1 MEKWLKFEE
10 KKLFGNSYT
19 PAAAMSSWS
28 SWIPL
33 LINSIISIISI
44 NFLFKLCSNIA
55 KNVQKQTKQTSTYN
69 KSITNKETLCER
81 CKCILASS
89 AAAKNYHNKNQIK
102 YKTFDDE
109 SYRRCVVD
117 NGENQQLNSSSD
129 DDQNIVGQVSTR
141 EVISYDR
148 QRASNKILEVCHTT
162 NTVSMLRKQ
171 FENVGDKKL
180 IRNLE
185 RQISEKFFK
194 RAASPTSSTMNEPF
208 EQMKMEEQSEEEKQQ
223 PTNDYYV
230 IEKTKVYKVM
240 NNGKENV
247 KGAETGSADKIS
259 KLILSKR
266 SHSNGDIKRLKR
278 SPSHDVIAEEPFLVT
293 ERTKSVDELN
303 EDLDDIEYRKMS
315 TAANRGS
322 VRTFDDILQQ
332 ERFSKCYSEYSISDL
347 LNDLPDD
354 DDSEFASFFS
364 KIK

>member
-1 MEKWLKFEE
+1 
-10 KKLFGNSYT
+10 
-19 PAAAMSSWS
+19 MSSWS

-33 LINSIISIISI
+33 IINSIISIISI
-44 NFLFKLCSNIA
+44 HFLFKLCSNIA
-55 KNVQKQTKQTSTYN
+55 RNVQKQTKQTSVYTT
-69 KSITNKETLCER
+69 SISNKETLCER

-109 SYRRCVVD
+109 SYRRCVD
-117 NGENQQLNSSSD
+117 NGENQLLSSSD
-129 DDQNIVGQVSTR
+129 DDQNIVGHVSTR

-148 QRASNKILEVCHTT
+148 QSENNKILEVCHTK

-171 FENVGDKKL
+171 FENVGDKKM

-185 RQISEKFFK
+185 RQISGKFFK
-194 RAASPTSSTMNEPF
+194 RAASPSSPTGK
-208 EQMKMEEQSEEEKQQ
+208 EQTKEQEEEQ

-278 SPSHDVIAEEPFLVT
+278 SPSHDVIAEEPILVI
-293 ERTKSVDELN
+293 ERTRSVDELN
-303 EDLDDIEYRKMS
+303 EDFDDIEYRKTS
-315 TAANRGS
+315 TATDRGN